1 MVNSVPLDFY
11 LIKSK
16 SEIIVKASDE
26 PTSRNLLNM
35 RSFRLLIVKT
45 SDRNE
50 YNLRVKTFSVSY
62 FSPDPNSSDVFVP
75 FGIKQIP
82 INTTLKILLPSLR
95 RKLQTLHVLSK
106 QPKSYSINNLFHRMS
121 DSIELEWRWEELQSL
136 LHSRKFLRFVHS
148 IRNSAIARWLCV
160 SGALPKNI
168 KGNFF
173 FQLKFALIVVVSII
187 PSIDIIFTLY
197 TIKKFDLSFSTL
209 AFLSPKLEM
218 T

>member
-121 DSIELEWRWEELQSL
+121 DSIELE
-136 LHSRKFLRFVHS
+136 
-148 IRNSAIARWLCV
+148 
-160 SGALPKNI
+160 
-168 KGNFF
+168 
-173 FQLKFALIVVVSII
+173 
-187 PSIDIIFTLY
+187 
-197 TIKKFDLSFSTL
+197 
-209 AFLSPKLEM
+209 
-218 T
+218 